1 MNSIEYNKI
10 GLVSTE
16 LENKWELPKK
26 LNDESVSP
34 KIKCICSLMIVNKQI
49 NIFVQKDPR

>member
-34 KIKCICSLMIVNKQI
+34 KIKCNGSLMIINKQI